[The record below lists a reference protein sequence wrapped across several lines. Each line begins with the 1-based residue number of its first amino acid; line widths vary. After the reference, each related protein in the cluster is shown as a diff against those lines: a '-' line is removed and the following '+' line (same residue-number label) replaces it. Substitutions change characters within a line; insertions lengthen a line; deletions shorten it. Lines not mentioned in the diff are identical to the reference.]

1 MYEMAC
7 RDGMTDFH
15 KSVNIGDHFLFAQPD
30 TSPQAAGY
38 EVLSLTGTDSSGCA
52 MHLHA
57 SIDYAATKF
66 VFNCQNY
73 VAAS

>member
-1 MYEMAC
+1 MAC
-7 RDGMTDFH
+7 RDGMTDFY
-15 KSVNIGDHFLFAQPD
+15 KSVNIGNHFLFAQLY
-30 TSPQAAGY
+30 TSPALQAAGY
-38 EVLSLTGTDSSGCA
+38 EVLSLTGTDSRGCA

-66 VFNCQNY
+66 VLNGQNY